1 MDQERIGMKVI
12 DAYKVTGEL
21 LLKAIYQLIEE
32 HTMHSQLKQENKT
45 FTSEA
50 NWNHFLE
57 TKETKHFETF
67 LNSEVN
73 TEKLKQYLNQYEVG
87 FAMKE
92 NKDSTNT
99 IAIDAKNVQVLQN
112 AFKAVINDLTNPEK
126 AEKTTKELTKS
137 PQNMALKEKL
147 TYYKQQTAKALAD
160 KAKSKVTK
168 KIKTK
173 EEKGL

>member
-12 DAYKVTGEL
+12 DTYKVTGEL
-21 LLKAIYQLIEE
+21 VLKAIYQLIEE

-45 FTSEA
+45 FNSEA

-57 TKETKHFETF
+57 TKEMKHFETF

-92 NKDSTNT
+92 NKDGTNT
-99 IAIDAKNVQVLQN
+99 IAIDAKNVQVLEN
-112 AFKAVINDLTNPEK
+112 CFKAVINDLTNPKK
-126 AEKTTKELTKS
+126 AEKTTNDLTKS

-168 KIKTK
+168 NVKTK

>member
-1 MDQERIGMKVI
+1 M
-12 DAYKVTGEL
+12 
-21 LLKAIYQLIEE
+21 
-32 HTMHSQLKQENKT
+32 
-45 FTSEA
+45 
-50 NWNHFLE
+50 
-57 TKETKHFETF
+57 
-67 LNSEVN
+67 
-73 TEKLKQYLNQYEVG
+73 EKLKQYLNQYEVG

-92 NKDSTNT
+92 NKDGTNT

-126 AEKTTKELTKS
+126 AEKTSKELTKS

>member
-12 DAYKVTGEL
+12 DTYKVTGEL
-21 LLKAIYQLIEE
+21 VLKAIYELIEE
-32 HTMHSQLKQENKT
+32 HTMRSQLKQETKT

-50 NWNHFLE
+50 NWNRFLE

-92 NKDSTNT
+92 NKDGTNT
-99 IAIDAKNVQVLQN
+99 IAIDAKNVQVLQT

-126 AEKTTKELTKS
+126 AEKTSKELTKS

-147 TYYKQQTAKALAD
+147 TYFRQQTAKALAD
-160 KAKSKVTK
+160 KTKSKVTK